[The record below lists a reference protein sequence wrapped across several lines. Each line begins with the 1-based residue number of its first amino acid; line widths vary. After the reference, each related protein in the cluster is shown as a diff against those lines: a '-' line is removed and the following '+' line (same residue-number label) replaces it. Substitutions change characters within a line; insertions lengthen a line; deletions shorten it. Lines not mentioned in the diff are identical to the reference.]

1 MNCGRSIT
9 LLLTLGIAG
18 LSATGLF
25 GCGSPEGEV
34 PAQRLEMVSSCCY
47 PGYSVDELVGYSNI
61 IVTGEVVGFSDPFLI
76 KPSTGGDPMYHT
88 DMYVKVQDVLKG
100 DPLPTEPSIAS
111 ALSGGDANDLVV
123 TVRFMGGSGDGFD
136 LRTDED
142 PGLAKGERALLF
154 LYRVADG
161 SDYNTEGSHYYLV
174 TGPNSVYTESEDGS
188 YACNGD
194 TVTKADIC
202 AVESS
207 SAIVS
212 DEADGPVDPNMQ
224 NAGVRSLE
232 DQLDV
237 LEQLN
242 EAGEITDSDLAA
254 ERERA
259 EAAKESYSQIL
270 SEEEARQ
277 YEQDLLAR
285 LNEQQ

>member
-1 MNCGRSIT
+1 MFAYRKAGG
-9 LLLTLGIAG
+9 LLVLCVAVLCA
-18 LSATGLF
+18 LSLM
-25 GCGSPEGEV
+25 GCSSPENEPEV
-34 PAQRLEMVSSCCY
+34 PRVSMGVSSSY
-47 PGYSVDELVGYSNI
+47 PAYTIEELTNYSNI
-61 IVTGEVVGFSDPFLI
+61 VVSGEVVGYSDPFLI
-76 KPSTGGDPMYHT
+76 KPATGGDPMYHT
-88 DMYVKVQDVLKG
+88 DMYVKVHDVFKG
-100 DPLPTEPSIAS
+100 DPLCADPAVAS
-111 ALSGGDANDLVV
+111 KFSAKDPGGLLV
-123 TVRFMGGSGDGFD
+123 TVRFMGGSGDAFD
-136 LRTDED
+136 FTSDEE
-142 PGLAKGERALLF
+142 PGLAIGENALLF

-212 DEADGPVDPNMQ
+212 DEADGPVDPNLQ